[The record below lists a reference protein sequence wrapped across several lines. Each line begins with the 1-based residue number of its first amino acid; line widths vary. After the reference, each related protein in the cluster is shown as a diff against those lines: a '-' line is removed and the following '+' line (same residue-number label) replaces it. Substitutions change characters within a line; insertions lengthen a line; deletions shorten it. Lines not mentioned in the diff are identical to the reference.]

1 MNNIKV
7 GFILKKIGQMIIV
20 MIVLSMFVFGIA
32 RLCPGDPLQ
41 AYYGDSLEHMNS
53 EQRYIAKEKLGL
65 NESIPVQYIKW
76 VNKAIHGDWGIS
88 YKYKQ
93 PVTTVIG
100 AFWKNT
106 LVLGGLT
113 YLILFWLAM
122 LLGRWCALHEGKRA
136 DRVICRVGVISASIP
151 AFFMAIILILVF
163 SINIP
168 IFPVSGSYSYG
179 GGGILDRIFH
189 LILPVTVLVLEH
201 LWYYTYMI
209 RNKLIEETRQEYV
222 LLCKAKGIPRKII
235 MKKQCMRNIMPSML
249 TIMAIAVPHILG
261 GTYVV
266 EMVFSYPGL
275 GVLSFEAAKYQDY
288 NMLMA
293 LCLITGVV
301 VLVFNIAAQIINE
314 FIDPR
319 MSYERMDL
327 SSEDTLTEVEA

>member
-1 MNNIKV
+1 M
-7 GFILKKIGQMIIV
+7 
-20 MIVLSMFVFGIA
+20 
-32 RLCPGDPLQ
+32 
-41 AYYGDSLEHMNS
+41 
-53 EQRYIAKEKLGL
+53 
-65 NESIPVQYIKW
+65 
-76 VNKAIHGDWGIS
+76 
-88 YKYKQ
+88 
-93 PVTTVIG
+93 
-100 AFWKNT
+100 
-106 LVLGGLT
+106 
-113 YLILFWLAM
+113 
-122 LLGRWCALHEGKRA
+122 
-136 DRVICRVGVISASIP
+136 
-151 AFFMAIILILVF
+151 
-163 SINIP
+163 
-168 IFPVSGSYSYG
+168 
-179 GGGILDRIFH
+179 DRIFH